1 MAITPI
7 LAEDE
12 YMHEPTDHPQFN
24 ESAYYNFVDGESGFA
39 VLIRMGNRV
48 NEGHAEVTVL
58 LYLPGGKAA
67 IRFDRAEISSNDK
80 FEAAGLKFEVVE
92 PLRKIKVTFDGT
104 SHLLNKGTDLADPK
118 KAFTTSPVVP
128 IKLELHYDNVVPVY
142 GLGGGSGIQGAEDSI
157 AVGHYQGPCTVRGW
171 VEVDGER
178 RDINGLGFRDHS
190 WGPRKW
196 QGPHYWRWIS
206 CMVDERNGFVAWS
219 QKIGDTQSPGNG
231 MVLRD
236 GVLELVNEVT
246 VKSEYGDAPY
256 YPTAMR
262 VSMTTESGE
271 QVEASGSVFH
281 NVPLRNRR
289 DGEVARLAEVIMKID
304 YQGATGYGICEYH
317 DRMVDGI
324 PAGMNEV

>member
-1 MAITPI
+1 
-7 LAEDE
+7 
-12 YMHEPTDHPQFN
+12 
-24 ESAYYNFVDGESGFA
+24 
-39 VLIRMGNRV
+39 
-48 NEGHAEVTVL
+48 
-58 LYLPGGKAA
+58 
-67 IRFDRAEISSNDK
+67 
-80 FEAAGLKFEVVE
+80 
-92 PLRKIKVTFDGT
+92 
-104 SHLLNKGTDLADPK
+104 
-118 KAFTTSPVVP
+118 
-128 IKLELHYDNVVPVY
+128 
-142 GLGGGSGIQGAEDSI
+142 
-157 AVGHYQGPCTVRGW
+157 
-171 VEVDGER
+171 
-178 RDINGLGFRDHS
+178 
-190 WGPRKW
+190 
-196 QGPHYWRWIS
+196 
-206 CMVDERNGFVAWS
+206 MVDERNGFVAWS

-236 GVLELVNEVT
+236 GVLELVNWVT
-246 VKSEYGDAPY
+246 VKSEYGDTPY